1 MNNVILFL
9 RMSRPIFI
17 IGVMILY
24 ALGVSIARY
33 LGIVISWETY
43 IYGQLWVTI
52 LQLST
57 QYLNEYFNSPAD
69 IKNPNR
75 TALTG
80 GSGVLGPGKLPRRTA
95 LFAALTCLAILAS
108 ITVLIIANIN
118 LTVVTIFIMLIAF
131 IGALFY
137 STPPLKLEASG
148 YGELIVSIIV
158 AFLVPSFAFVLQA
171 GEIHRLV
178 PMTTFPLTTLHL
190 AMLLAF
196 ELPDFANDF
205 KYGKRTIMIRLG
217 WEKGMLLHNILIFT
231 SYLLLVI
238 AAFFG
243 LPNFI
248 WIPVMFTFPIGL
260 IQFWQMRRIASGA
273 KPNWNALTIIAISLF
288 GLITYLMTF
297 SYWTN

>member
-1 MNNVILFL
+1 MNNVILFFRL
-9 RMSRPIFI
+9 SRPIFI
-17 IGVMILY
+17 IGGMMLY

-33 LGIVISWETY
+33 LGIVINWETY
-43 IYGQLWVTI
+43 IYGQLWVTL

-69 IKNPNR
+69 VNNPNR

-80 GSGVLGPGKLPRRTA
+80 GSGVLGPGKLPRRIA
-95 LFAALTCLAILAS
+95 LYAALTCLAILAS
-108 ITVLIIANIN
+108 ITVLVIANVN
-118 LTVVTIFIMLIAF
+118 LTPVTIFIMVFAF

-137 STPPLKLEASG
+137 STPPLKLEGSG

-158 AFLVPSFAFVLQA
+158 AFLVPSFAFILQA
-171 GEIHRLV
+171 GEMHRLI
-178 PMTTFPLTTLHL
+178 PMTTFPLTILHL

-196 ELPDFANDF
+196 ELPDYSNDI
-205 KYGKRTIMIRLG
+205 KYGKRTIMVRLG

-231 SYLLLVI
+231 SYLLIVI
-238 AAFFG
+238 AAIFG

-248 WIPVMFTFPIGL
+248 WIPVIFTFPIGL

-273 KPNWNALTIIAISLF
+273 KPNWNLLTIIAISLF
-288 GLITYLMTF
+288 GLMTYLMTF

>member
-196 ELPDFANDF
+196 ELPDYANDF
-205 KYGKRTIMIRLG
+205 KYGKRTIMVRLG

>member
-196 ELPDFANDF
+196 ELPDYANDF

-243 LPNFI
+243 LPNLI